1 MYHQFRKAGGFYPTW
16 LLKPTLLQWST
27 HRAMWFGLILED
39 FKIIYKKTKKNHR
52 LFVYQAIWHYSYAR
66 LPWYLILFTPSW
78 IPQQVL
84 PSFDIIYI
92 NPFLYFRF
100 VDYVLCDSSGTAVR
114 GWFYIIIFYLIVNG
128 WPETARVDSS
138 GWPDTARV
146 AYLILI
152 LVSFVFSPRT
162 SGYEVCS
169 PRFFFIFVPTFNP
182 QPNSTSILA
191 CAHLN
196 HTTQNFIG
204 F

>member
-1 MYHQFRKAGGFYPTW
+1 MSISHIFSLHICLFCPNHQKSSCVVKIISARIKLIICILWSWTGFIFSVPPVPNGWWFLPDLAVKTHYI
-16 LLKPTLLQWST
+16 QWST
-27 HRAMWFGLILED
+27 YRAMWFGLILED

-114 GWFYIIIFYLIVNG
+114 GWFYIIIF
-128 WPETARVDSS
+128 
-138 GWPDTARV
+138 
-146 AYLILI
+146 
-152 LVSFVFSPRT
+152 
-162 SGYEVCS
+162 
-169 PRFFFIFVPTFNP
+169 
-182 QPNSTSILA
+182 
-191 CAHLN
+191 
-196 HTTQNFIG
+196 
-204 F
+204 